1 MIDAITSPNSG
12 SGSNVAMSIEMG
24 ASKASEGA
32 GRRGC
37 IMALPK
43 LFTIKA

>member
-1 MIDAITSPNSG
+1 MDASTSPNSG
-12 SGSNVAMSIEMG
+12 SGSNVGMSIEMG

-32 GRRGC
+32 DRSGC
-37 IMALPK
+37 IIALPK

>member
-1 MIDAITSPNSG
+1 MDASTSPNSG
-12 SGSNVAMSIEMG
+12 SGSNVAMSVEMG

-32 GRRGC
+32 GRRGW

-43 LFTIKA
+43 LFTINA